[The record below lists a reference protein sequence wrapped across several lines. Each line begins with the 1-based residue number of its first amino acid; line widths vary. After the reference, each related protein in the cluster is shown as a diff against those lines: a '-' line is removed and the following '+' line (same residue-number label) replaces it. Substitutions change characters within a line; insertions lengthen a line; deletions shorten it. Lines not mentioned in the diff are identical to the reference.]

1 MRRTKEDDTLRA
13 ISVKI
18 YGKKKHRTVI
28 LPKSAEP
35 GLTTKVVT
43 RCVKVSFFFYCWFLD
58 LSCVVCFGFL
68 NSSVP

>member
-13 ISVKI
+13 SSVKI

-43 RCVKVSFFFYCWFLD
+43 RYVKVSFFFL
-58 LSCVVCFGFL
+58 LLVS
-68 NSSVP
+68 

>member
-13 ISVKI
+13 SSVKI

-43 RCVKVSFFFYCWFLD
+43 R
-58 LSCVVCFGFL
+58 SCHSLCGQG
-68 NSSVP
+68 

>member
-13 ISVKI
+13 SSVKI

-43 RCVKVSFFFYCWFLD
+43 SDWYMWYSADIMNFSISKCI
-58 LSCVVCFGFL
+58 GFI
-68 NSSVP
+68 VHA